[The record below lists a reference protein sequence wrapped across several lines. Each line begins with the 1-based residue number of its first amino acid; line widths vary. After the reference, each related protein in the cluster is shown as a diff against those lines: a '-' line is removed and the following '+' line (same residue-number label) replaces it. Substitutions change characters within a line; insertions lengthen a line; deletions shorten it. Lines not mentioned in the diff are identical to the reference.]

1 MAGESRFCQCPVCG
15 VHIALLLA
23 AQHVDGCLRS
33 AVPSP
38 AAALQAPPPSITSQ
52 CAEAVSA
59 VAKPES
65 EDGWGRHE
73 HRQAASGQDRASGGS
88 AWGSL
93 KPPTSRDVRGRRRTR
108 KAFDV
113 PPQPFEYLVV
123 LDYEWTCDK
132 TKGFGPL
139 EIIEFPSVLVKCS
152 FPPAIVDEFQVYCRP
167 QVNPV
172 LSKFCTD
179 LTGITQDMVDTGVSL
194 AEALRLHTSWLEQ
207 HGLLPSEGG
216 AAEGADGRA
225 GGGVAGG
232 RFAIVTWSDAD
243 VAGALH
249 ANLSMLGLRRP
260 GHFDSWINL
269 KLLYKQVVMRR
280 EACL

>member
-1 MAGESRFCQCPVCG
+1 MPRHPLPRIFNFQRGQRRCCAPLTVSLPRPRAMAGESRFCQCPVCG

-38 AAALQAPPPSITSQ
+38 AAALQAPPPSFTSQ

-93 KPPTSRDVRGRRRTR
+93 KPPTSRDVRGPRRSR

-123 LDYEWTCDK
+123 LDYEC
-132 TKGFGPL
+132 
-139 EIIEFPSVLVKCS
+139 C
-152 FPPAIVDEFQVYCRP
+152 
-167 QVNPV
+167 
-172 LSKFCTD
+172 
-179 LTGITQDMVDTGVSL
+179 
-194 AEALRLHTSWLEQ
+194 
-207 HGLLPSEGG
+207 
-216 AAEGADGRA
+216 
-225 GGGVAGG
+225 
-232 RFAIVTWSDAD
+232 
-243 VAGALH
+243 
-249 ANLSMLGLRRP
+249 
-260 GHFDSWINL
+260 
-269 KLLYKQVVMRR
+269 LLYTSPSPRDVEESRMPSS
-280 EACL
+280 A